1 MTRLIM
7 FILSIIFLLV
17 PAVAASAQE
26 IYMNCKFFNGYYKAK
41 GLPVE
46 NVNKDIDL
54 SLVLNKTKKT
64 VRSSSYSKDEKYSEY
79 KDDIDWSDKYLS
91 YKLNLINGNLTVFG
105 EPMVDVFKS
114 YNYQCEK
121 TQKKF

>member
-1 MTRLIM
+1 MRTLILASS
-7 FILSIIFLLV
+7 FFFLILGGV
-17 PAVAASAQE
+17 ASAQE
-26 IYMNCKFFNGYYKAK
+26 IYMNCKFFKGYYKGK
-41 GLPVE
+41 GLPIE

-54 SLVLNKTKKT
+54 SLVLNKSKKT
-64 VRSSSYSKDEKYSEY
+64 VRSSNYSNDEKYFEY
-79 KDDIDWSDKYLS
+79 KDEIDWSDKKLS

-105 EPMVDVFKS
+105 EPMVDVIKS

>member
-1 MTRLIM
+1 MRT
-7 FILSIIFLLV
+7 IIIVFSFLLLGPGGV
-17 PAVAASAQE
+17 VGAQE
-26 IYMNCKFFNGYYKAK
+26 IYMNCKFFKGYYKGK
-41 GLPVE
+41 GLPIE

-54 SLVLNKTKKT
+54 SLVLNKIRKT
-64 VRSSSYSKDEKYSEY
+64 VRSSNYSNDEKYFEY
-79 KDDIDWSDKYLS
+79 KDEIDWSDKKLS

-105 EPMVDVFKS
+105 EPMVDVIKS